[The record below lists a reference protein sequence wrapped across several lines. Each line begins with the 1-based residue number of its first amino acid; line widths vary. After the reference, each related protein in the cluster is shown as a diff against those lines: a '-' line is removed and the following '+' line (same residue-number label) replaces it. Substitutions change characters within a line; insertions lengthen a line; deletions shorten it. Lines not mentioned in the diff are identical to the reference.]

1 MVEQS
6 VAKGGKS
13 LGNLHVRV
21 ERVTSGSA
29 EPLWLSKPGADIVR
43 GGVTSRGVGK

>member
-6 VAKGGKS
+6 VTKDGKI
-13 LGNLHVRV
+13 LVNLHVRV
-21 ERVTSGSA
+21 ERVTSGA

-43 GGVTSRGVGK
+43 GG